1 MSLPI
6 YQASVPVLVRVLSN
20 FIAVL
25 GKAKAHVE
33 AKKLEPSTLTA
44 FRLYPDMLP
53 LTKQVQIASDMAKG
67 GGARLA
73 GAEVPKYEDNETSF
87 DELIG
92 RLEKTIEFLRRL
104 DPAAF
109 EGAENREIVLPM
121 RSGPIKFKGADY
133 LFNFVLPNV
142 YFHAATGY
150 NILRHNG
157 VEIGKMD
164 FLGKLE

>member
-1 MSLPI
+1 MSISI

-25 GKAKAHVE
+25 NKGKAHAE
-33 AKKLEPSTLTA
+33 TRKLDPLTLTG

-73 GAEVPKYEDNETSF
+73 GVDVPRYEDVETSF
-87 DELIG
+87 DELVA
-92 RLEKTIEFLRRL
+92 RLDKTIEFLRRL

-109 EGAENREIVLPM
+109 EGAGQREIVLPM
-121 RSGPIKFKGADY
+121 RTGPVRFKGEDY
-133 LFNFVLPNV
+133 LLNFVLPNV
-142 YFHAATGY
+142 YFHAATAY

-157 VEIGKMD
+157 VELGKMD
-164 FLGKLE
+164 FLGKID